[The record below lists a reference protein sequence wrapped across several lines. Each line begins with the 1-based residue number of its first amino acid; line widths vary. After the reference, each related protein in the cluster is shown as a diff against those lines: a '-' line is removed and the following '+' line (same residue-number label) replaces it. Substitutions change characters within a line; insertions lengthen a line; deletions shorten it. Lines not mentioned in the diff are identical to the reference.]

1 MRYSSVCK
9 KAAKGVAATEELHVV
24 EGDGIG
30 VAATVRTRLP
40 APAADAATVPVVSA
54 VAVVPTVEARR
65 AGVRIVTC

>member
-9 KAAKGVAATEELHVV
+9 KAAKGVAATDELPVA

-30 VAATVRTRLP
+30 VAATVRTQLS
-40 APAADAATVPVVSA
+40 APAADAAA
-54 VAVVPTVEARR
+54 VTVVPAVEARR